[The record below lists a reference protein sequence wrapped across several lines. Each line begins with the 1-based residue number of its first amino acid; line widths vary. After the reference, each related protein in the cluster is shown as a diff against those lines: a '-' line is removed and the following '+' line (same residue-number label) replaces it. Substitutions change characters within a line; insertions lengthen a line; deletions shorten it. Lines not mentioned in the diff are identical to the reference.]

1 MKRVSTDFL
10 TKLIN
15 NTSLFVFVIRAITS
29 LQMTL
34 LSTNWASSS
43 PVTLFIFILVL
54 FELLLGWFVLI
65 FVFIWLSIIHLP
77 AFLSEICLAICILR
91 FLMIKVRDPI
101 WIRFKSTIIGSL
113 ILKSISCIKEN
124 FIFWIASRDYAKNTA
139 GIVIVW

>member
-34 LSTNWASSS
+34 LPTNWASSS

-77 AFLSEICLAICILR
+77 AFLSEIRLAICILG
-91 FLMIKVRDPI
+91 FLMIKVRDSI

-113 ILKSISCIKEN
+113 ILKSISSIKEN
-124 FIFWIASRDYAKNTA
+124 FIFWIASRDYAKYTA
-139 GIVIVW
+139 SIVIVW